1 MSEENNVSKLI
12 NKVQENISDFFENI
26 NDYIELTEAGEI
38 IRRYF
43 VMNAFD
49 GALTMLGF
57 VVGVFVS
64 GYIDPKIILSAG
76 MSASF
81 AMGVSG
87 FVGALITEKAERE
100 RKVKELEKA
109 MFTEL
114 EGSIIEKASLMAV
127 VLAALT
133 DSFAPAMAALIC
145 ASPFI
150 FSEIGLLS
158 PIVATFVSIIITL
171 VLVFLLGMYLGKI
184 SGGGA
189 LIYGIYM
196 LTAGLV
202 VSLIVTITSI
212 HFEGVNRIPLVIGDN
227 EWMMK

>member
-1 MSEENNVSKLI
+1 MSEENSVSKLI

-64 GYIDPKIILSAG
+64 GYVNPKIILSAG

-133 DSFAPAMAALIC
+133 DSFAPAIAALLC

-150 FSEIGLLS
+150 FSEFGLLS
-158 PIVATFVSIIITL
+158 PVIATYVSIVVTL
-171 VLVFLLGMYLGKI
+171 ILVFLLGVYLGRI
-184 SGGGA
+184 SGEGS
-189 LIYGIYM
+189 LIYGTYM
-196 LTAGLV
+196 LAAGIV
-202 VSLIVTITSI
+202 VSLVITITST
-212 HFEGVNRIPLVIGDN
+212 HFEGFNRIPCIMG
-227 EWMMK
+227 EFGWMMK